1 LSSLDR
7 TQEVSSDFRADFEAL
22 KKSYQR
28 LLEENNSLRSEKSL
42 NLGQSSVST
51 VALEKDNDFNVQ
63 ACALEVEELYELI
76 SESQM
81 SIQKM
86 LDSCS
91 EIHQEY
97 TELKKQVNHL
107 KFTQDLQ
114 EYTKSVKINLVEY
127 IQLQETLNKKIEEIK
142 LITRD
147 KKRVELA
154 IKETENVK
162 REVESDIRVKENRIK
177 NFDGSIEP
185 EVATIAELYYKLTL
199 ANFNLALSERK
210 AAKYEKY
217 IQVNFKD
224 KH

>member
-1 LSSLDR
+1 M
-7 TQEVSSDFRADFEAL
+7 

-42 NLGQSSVST
+42 IFGQSSVST
-51 VALEKDNDFNVQ
+51 VALAPDLDFNMQ
-63 ACALEVEELYELI
+63 SAALEVEELYELI
-76 SESQM
+76 SESQG
-81 SIQKM
+81 SIQKL

-97 TELKKQVNHL
+97 SELKKQVNHL

-114 EYTKSVKINLVEY
+114 QYTKSVKINLVRDM
-127 IQLQETLNKKIEEIK
+127 QLQETLNKKIEEIK
-142 LITRD
+142 LMTRD

-162 REVESDIRVKENRIK
+162 REVESDIRVKENRAK
-177 NFDGSIEP
+177 GLEGSVEP
-185 EVATIAELYYKLTL
+185 EVLTLAELYYKLTL

-210 AAKYEKY
+210 AGKYEKY
-217 IQVNFKD
+217 IQANFKE